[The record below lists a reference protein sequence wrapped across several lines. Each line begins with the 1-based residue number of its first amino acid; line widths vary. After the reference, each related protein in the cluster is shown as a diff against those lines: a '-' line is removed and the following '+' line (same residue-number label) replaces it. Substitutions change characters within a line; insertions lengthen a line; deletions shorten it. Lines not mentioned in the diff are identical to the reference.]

1 MRTLVWY
8 ALQLLFAP
16 GVIVHELAHY
26 LTCKLLLVPVY
37 EVRLFSFGETAGYV
51 EHAVPQSYT
60 KRLLVALAP
69 FAVNL
74 AVATAAFWGGT
85 QLTGPVF
92 AVPLAVGVV
101 VIAHSLPSSTDA
113 RTLFPHSTLGYL
125 YPLFLL
131 SLPLIV
137 ALLLANWLR
146 PYGFGFVY
154 TLGVA
159 GGLTLVFYT
168 DVSPLV
174 ELQSLLGDSVG
185 PPWWSS

>member
-8 ALQLLFAP
+8 TLQVLFAP
-16 GVIVHELAHY
+16 GVIVHEFAHY
-26 LTCKLLLVPVY
+26 LTCKLLRIPVY
-37 EVRLFSFGETAGYV
+37 EVRLFSFGATAGYV
-51 EHAVPQSYT
+51 EHAVPKSYT

-69 FAVNL
+69 FVVNL
-74 AVATAAFWGGT
+74 AVATAAFWTGA
-85 QLTGPVF
+85 QLTGPVV

-101 VIAHSLPSSTDA
+101 VVAHSLPSSTDA

-131 SLPLIV
+131 SVPLIL

-146 PYGFGFVY
+146 PYGFGVVY

-159 GGLTLVFYT
+159 GGLALVFYT
-168 DVSPLV
+168 DISLLA
-174 ELQSLLGDSVG
+174 ELQSLLGDRLGTLSQ
-185 PPWWSS
+185 SS